1 MRTIERRNAILR
13 AIIEQ
18 YIGTG
23 EPVPSARIA
32 RVPELGLSSASVRG
46 AMAELT
52 DGGYLEQPHIS
63 AGRVPTAK
71 AFRLYVD
78 AMLTPRALPMA
89 RKSAIDA
96 ALAAGDTELSQI
108 LRRASGMVSNYC
120 CQLGVVLAPRR
131 DESLWRSIEFA
142 PVGPGLVLAVL
153 ILDGGSVRT
162 RLVEIAEAYS
172 QDELIRFGN
181 YLNDFFKGRTLAEA
195 RLQMQAELA
204 REGAHLEA
212 MCRRALTLSRAAVAG
227 QDEEREIFVDG
238 AAQVAYQ
245 TEFADAARLRGLL
258 SLLEEKSRLLDL
270 LDRTMKSADIAVSF
284 HDEGGNAP
292 AWAVVSALYVSAR
305 NGEGPAGVVSAVG
318 PLRMDYAAVLPVVA
332 HIAET
337 VAAILRR
344 RFAE

>member
-1 MRTIERRNAILR
+1 MRTSDRRNVILR

-18 YIGTG
+18 YINTG
-23 EPVPSARIA
+23 EPVPSIRIA
-32 RVPELGLSSASVRG
+32 RISSLGLSPASVRSS
-46 AMAELT
+46 MVELT
-52 DGGYLEQPHIS
+52 DSGYLEQPHIS

-71 AFRLYVD
+71 AYRLYVD
-78 AMLTPRALPMA
+78 TILTPQRLPMA

-96 ALAAGDTELSQI
+96 ALAMGDAELSHI
-108 LRRASGMVSNYC
+108 LRRASGMVSSYC

-131 DESLWRSIEFA
+131 DESRWRSIEFA
-142 PVGPGLVLAVL
+142 PVSPGLILAVL

-162 RLVEIAEAYS
+162 RLVEVVETHS
-172 QDELIRFGN
+172 QDELIRFSN

-195 RLQMQAELA
+195 RIQIRDELA
-204 REGAHLEA
+204 REGVHLEA
-212 MCRRALTLSRAAVAG
+212 MCRRALTLSREALAT

-238 AAQVAYQ
+238 AAQVAHQ
-245 TEFADAARLRGLL
+245 TEFADAARLRELL

-270 LDRTMKSADIAVSF
+270 LDRTMKSADISISF
-284 HDEGGNAP
+284 HAEGGGAAP
-292 AWAVVSALYVSAR
+292 WAVVSAPYISAQS
-305 NGEGPAGVVSAVG
+305 GEGPAGVASAVG